1 MTPATPPRPDTPR
14 TRTDPSSQVAHSAQ
28 QDPPGDVAPADARAL
43 LEQFADLES
52 RFDVLKAQ
60 VRQAQQLA
68 ALGTTAATIAH
79 EVNNLLTP
87 IKSYARAALSAND
100 DKLMRRALEV
110 TERNVDMLVRMTDRV
125 LEIGAAKTRK
135 TDRVPIAQ
143 SIRDA
148 ADSLCRDLDKDGIKL
163 QLDID
168 ENLAASADGLQ
179 IRQVMFNV
187 LLNAREALSKQ
198 RGGRIRATG
207 LSQGGRVIVE
217 INNTGEPIPAEMLP
231 RIFDALQ
238 SSKSIEAPERLRCS
252 GLGLALCRDLIEENG
267 GSISVTSDAESGTTF
282 RIDLPAHQ

>member
-1 MTPATPPRPDTPR
+1 MPPRPDPPR
-14 TRTDPSSQVAHSAQ
+14 TRTDPSGPAAHSAQ
-28 QDPPGDVAPADARAL
+28 QDPGGEVAPADAQAL
-43 LEQFADLES
+43 LAQFADLEGK
-52 RFDVLKAQ
+52 FDVLKAQ

-87 IKSYARAALSAND
+87 IKSYARTALGAND
-100 DKLMRRALEV
+100 EKLMRRALEV

-143 SIRDA
+143 TIRDA
-148 ADSLCRDLDKDGIKL
+148 ADSLCRDLDKDGISLKIDL
-163 QLDID
+163 D

-198 RGGRIRATG
+198 RGGRIRVTG
-207 LSQGGRVIVE
+207 AAQAGRVVIE
-217 INNTGEPIPAEMLP
+217 LNNTGEPIPAEMIP

-238 SSKSIEAPERLRCS
+238 SSKSIDAPERLRCS

-267 GSISVTSDAESGTTF
+267 GSISVTSDTASGTTF